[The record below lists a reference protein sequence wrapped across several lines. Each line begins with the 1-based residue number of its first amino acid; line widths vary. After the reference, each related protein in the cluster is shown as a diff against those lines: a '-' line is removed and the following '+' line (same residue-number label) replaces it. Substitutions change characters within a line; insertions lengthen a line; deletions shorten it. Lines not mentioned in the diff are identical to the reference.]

1 MQSMTKNQKLL
12 TVSHVSRKHG
22 DDFSLQD
29 IDFSLSGNGKIA
41 LAGETGSGKSTLL
54 KIIGG
59 LLEPDEGTVVFQ
71 NEQVLGPDHQ
81 LVPGHP
87 KIAYLSQHFDLP
99 KFLRVEQVLS
109 YSNYMS
115 GKQAAEIF
123 SICRIDHL
131 LTRKTD
137 QLSGGERQRIA
148 IARLLIAKPKLL
160 LLDEPYSNLDPVL
173 KNTLKSVI
181 DEISKLKL
189 SVILVSHDSAD
200 TLSWADEIIVMKLGK
215 VIQHGAPREI
225 YEKPVNEY
233 VAGLFGEYTSLSPV
247 LLKRL
252 GVKSS
257 DKMIIR
263 PEQISIGKSKSKV
276 NTGKIVSVNYFGS
289 HYEVE
294 VLFQRNILKS
304 VTSSDEFEIGDSVK
318 IRIMLG

>member
-1 MQSMTKNQKLL
+1 MTKKQKLL
-12 TVSHVSRKHG
+12 TVSQVSRKHG
-22 DDFSLQD
+22 DDFALQN
-29 IDFSLSGNGKIA
+29 IDFTLHGNGKIA

-59 LLEPDEGTVVFQ
+59 LLEPDEGSVFFQ
-71 NEQVLGPDHQ
+71 NEKVLGPNYT

-99 KFLRVEQVLS
+99 KSLRVEQVLS

-131 LTRKTD
+131 LIRKTD

-148 IARLLIAKPKLL
+148 IARLLISKPKLL

-181 DEISKLKL
+181 EEISSKLKL

-215 VIQHGAPREI
+215 VIQHAIPRVI
-225 YEKPVNEY
+225 YEQPVNEY
-233 VAGLFGEYTSLSPV
+233 VAGLFGEYTSLTPV
-247 LLKRL
+247 ILKRL
-252 GVKSS
+252 GVKSKH
-257 DKMIIR
+257 KMIIR
-263 PEQISIGKSKSKV
+263 PENISIKKSKSKV
-276 NTGKIVSVNYFGS
+276 STGKIVSINYFGS
-289 HYEVE
+289 HYEIE
-294 VLFQRNILKS
+294 VLFQRNILKAF
-304 VTSSDEFEIGDSVK
+304 VSDNLFEVGDSVK
-318 IRIMLG
+318 ISNKLV

>member
-1 MQSMTKNQKLL
+1 MTKNQKLL
-12 TVSHVSRKHG
+12 TVSQVSKKHG
-22 DDFSLQD
+22 DDFSLQS
-29 IDFSLSGNGKIA
+29 IDFTLLGNGKIA

-59 LLEPDEGTVVFQ
+59 LLEPDEGTVIFQ
-71 NEQVLGPDHQ
+71 NERVLGPDHQ

-115 GKQAAEIF
+115 RKEAAAIF
-123 SICRIDHL
+123 SVCRIDHL
-131 LTRKTD
+131 LIRKTD

-173 KNTLKSVI
+173 KNILKSVI
-181 DEISKLKL
+181 DEISTKLKL
-189 SVILVSHDSAD
+189 SIILVSHDSAD
-200 TLSWADEIIVMKLGK
+200 TLSWADEILVMKSGK
-215 VIQHGAPREI
+215 VIQHDIPRII
-225 YEKPVNEY
+225 YENPVNEY
-233 VAGLFGEYTSLSPV
+233 AAGLFGEYTLLTPV

-252 GVKSS
+252 GILSKH
-257 DKMIIR
+257 KMIIR
-263 PEQISIGKSKSKV
+263 PEQILIKKSKSKI
-276 NTGKIVSVNYFGS
+276 NTGKIVSINYFGS

-294 VLFQRNILKS
+294 VFFQRNVIKAFVSNNL
-304 VTSSDEFEIGDSVK
+304 FEVEDSVK
-318 IRIMLG
+318 VSIIPG

>member
-1 MQSMTKNQKLL
+1 MTKSKRLL
-12 TVSHVSRKHG
+12 TVSQVSRKQG
-22 DDFSLQD
+22 DDFSLQT
-29 IDFSLSGNGKIA
+29 IDFTLSESSKIA

-54 KIIGG
+54 KIVGG

-71 NEQVLGPDHQ
+71 NERVLGPDHN

-115 GKQAAEIF
+115 RKQAATIF
-123 SICRIDHL
+123 SVCRIDHL

-173 KNTLKSVI
+173 KNILKAVI
-181 DEISKLKL
+181 DEISTKLKL
-189 SVILVSHDSAD
+189 SIILVSHDSAD

-215 VIQHGAPREI
+215 VIQHDVPRTI

-233 VAGLFGEYTSLSPV
+233 VAGLFGEYTSLTPII
-247 LLKRL
+247 LKRL
-252 GVKSS
+252 GVKS
-257 DKMIIR
+257 KHRMIIR
-263 PEQISIGKSKSKV
+263 PEQILIKKSKSKV
-276 NTGKIVSVNYFGS
+276 NTGKVVSINYFGS

-294 VLFQRNILKS
+294 VLFQRNIIKS
-304 VTSSDEFEIGDSVK
+304 FTSSKAFEMGDSVK
-318 IRIMLG
+318 VGIRLV

>member
-1 MQSMTKNQKLL
+1 MTKSKKLL
-12 TVSHVSRKHG
+12 TVSQVSRKHG
-22 DDFSLQD
+22 EDFSLQN
-29 IDFSLSGNGKIA
+29 INFSLSESSKIA

-54 KIIGG
+54 KIVGG
-59 LLEPDEGTVVFQ
+59 LHEPDEGTVTFQ
-71 NEQVLGPDHQ
+71 NEKVLGPDHN

-115 GKQAAEIF
+115 RKQAATIF
-123 SICRIDHL
+123 SVCRIDHL

-148 IARLLIAKPKLL
+148 IARLLISKPKLL

-173 KNTLKSVI
+173 KNVLKSVI
-181 DEISKLKL
+181 DEISTKLKL
-189 SVILVSHDSAD
+189 SIILVSHDSAD

-215 VIQHGAPREI
+215 IIQHAVPRVI
-225 YEKPVNEY
+225 YEQPANEY
-233 VAGLFGEYTSLSPV
+233 VAGLFGEYTSLTPI

-252 GVKSS
+252 GVKSKH
-257 DKMIIR
+257 KMIIR
-263 PEQISIGKSKSKV
+263 PEQILIKKSKSKV
-276 NTGKIVSVNYFGS
+276 SSGKIVSVNYFGS

-294 VLFQRNILKS
+294 VLFQRNVLKAF
-304 VTSSDEFEIGDSVK
+304 VAGNLFEVGDSVK
-318 IRIMLG
+318 VRLGV

>member
-1 MQSMTKNQKLL
+1 MAKKQKLL
-12 TVSHVSRKHG
+12 TVSHVTRKYG

-29 IDFSLSGNGKIA
+29 IDFTLLGTCKMA

-59 LLEPDEGTVVFQ
+59 LLEPDEGTVIFQ
-71 NEQVLGPDHQ
+71 NERVFGPDHQ

-115 GKQAAEIF
+115 RKQAAIIF
-123 SICRIDHL
+123 SVCRIDHL

-173 KNTLKSVI
+173 KNVLKAVI
-181 DEISKLKL
+181 DEISTKLKL

-200 TLSWADEIIVMKLGK
+200 TLSWADKIIVMKSGK
-215 VIQHGAPREI
+215 IIQHGVPYEI
-225 YEKPVNEY
+225 YEKPVDEY
-233 VAGLFGEYTSLSPV
+233 VAGLFGEYTSLSPI

-252 GVKSS
+252 GIKSKH
-257 DKMIIR
+257 KMIIR
-263 PEQISIGKSKSKV
+263 PEKISIRKSKSKIS
-276 NTGKIVSVNYFGS
+276 TGKIVSVNYFGS
-289 HYEVE
+289 HYELE
-294 VLFQRNILKS
+294 VLYHRNILKS
-304 VTSSDEFEIGDSVK
+304 FVSENTYIVGDVVK
-318 IRIMLG
+318 IEINK

>member
-1 MQSMTKNQKLL
+1 MTKNQKLL

-131 LTRKTD
+131 LSRKTD

-181 DEISKLKL
+181 DEISTKLKL

-215 VIQHGAPREI
+215 VIQHGVPHEI

-257 DKMIIR
+257 HKMIIR

-294 VLFQRNILKS
+294 VLFQRNILKAFVS
-304 VTSSDEFEIGDSVK
+304 GNLFEVGDSVK
-318 IRIMLG
+318 ISIKLG